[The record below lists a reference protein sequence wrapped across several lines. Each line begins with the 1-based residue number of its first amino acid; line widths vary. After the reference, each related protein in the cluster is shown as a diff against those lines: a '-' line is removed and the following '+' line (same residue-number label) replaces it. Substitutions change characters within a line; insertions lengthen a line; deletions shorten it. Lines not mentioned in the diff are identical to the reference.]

1 MRKFTIK
8 LYILHTPDYMHLSD
22 SQQKPPYESGNPQS
36 DRATFFEVSDDDAG
50 QRLDNFLI
58 RVCKGVPKSHLY
70 RIVRSGELRI
80 NKGRVNVQYRLV
92 AGDVVRIPPIRLS
105 ASAHLDHSHA
115 PKLELPVLFEDE
127 GLLIVDKPA
136 GIAVHGGSGVSFG
149 VVERLRA
156 TILEPHISLE
166 LVHRLD
172 RETSGVLVLAK
183 KRRFLSALQKQ
194 VREKSWRKFYQCLV
208 MGHWPDEIREVNA
221 PLKKVSTEDG
231 QRRVYINPD
240 GAESLT
246 RFQVLSRYSNG
257 SLGASTL
264 LQAQLMTG
272 RTHQIRVHCASKGH
286 CILGDDKYGQFAINK
301 LWSKTSLNRMFL
313 HAARL
318 ELTHPLTFERLI
330 IQSPLPPALVSV
342 LKGLSTNAI

>member
-1 MRKFTIK
+1 
-8 LYILHTPDYMHLSD
+8 MHLND
-22 SQQKPPYESGNPQS
+22 SQQKPPDDSGKPQS

-70 RIVRSGELRI
+70 RIVRSGELRV
-80 NKGRVNVQYRLV
+80 NKGRVDAKYRLV
-92 AGDVVRIPPIRLS
+92 AGDIIRIPPIRVS
-105 ASAHLDHSHA
+105 ASVHIDHSHT
-115 PKLELPVLFEDE
+115 PTLELPILFEDE
-127 GLLIVDKPA
+127 GLLIVDKPS
-136 GIAVHGGSGVSFG
+136 GIAVHGGSGVSHG
-149 VVERLRA
+149 VVERLRVSM
-156 TILEPHISLE
+156 LEPHISLE

-183 KRRFLSALQKQ
+183 KRRFLTALQKQ

-208 MGHWPDEIREVNA
+208 MGHWSDEIREVNA

-231 QRRVYINPD
+231 QRRVYVSPD

-246 RFQVLSRYSNG
+246 KFRVLSRYHND
-257 SLGASTL
+257 SLGESTL

-301 LWSKTSLNRMFL
+301 LWSKTGLSRMFL

-318 ELTHPLTFERLI
+318 ELTHPLTLEKLI
-330 IQSPLPPALVSV
+330 IESPLPPALVTV
-342 LKGLSTNAI
+342 LKGLSANEI